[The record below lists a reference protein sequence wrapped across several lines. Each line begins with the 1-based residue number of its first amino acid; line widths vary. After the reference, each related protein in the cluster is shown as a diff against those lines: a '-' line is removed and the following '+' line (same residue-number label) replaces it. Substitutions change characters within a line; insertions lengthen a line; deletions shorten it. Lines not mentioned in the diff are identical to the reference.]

1 MAGRITALE
10 PQRRRGGRRWNVFV
24 DGAFA
29 LSLDAS
35 LAARL
40 RPGEEVD
47 AAALARLAAA
57 DEAQRALD
65 AAFAFLA
72 YRPRSAHEVETR
84 LRQKGYSAAAIAA
97 VRARLDRLG
106 LVDDAAFARYWVEQR
121 RAFSPRGRAALRA
134 ELRARGVAPAAI
146 AGALASA
153 EDEATAAYRADQARL
168 RALAGLDRA
177 TFRQRL
183 GAYLQRRG
191 FGYAASAA
199 AVERLW
205 AEARAAS

>member
-29 LSLDAS
+29 LSLDAG

-40 RPGEEVD
+40 QPGEEVD

-57 DEAQRALD
+57 DEVQRALD

-72 YRPRSAHEVETR
+72 YRPRSAHEVEAR
-84 LRQKGYSAAAIAA
+84 LHRKGYSAAAIAA

-121 RAFSPRGRAALRA
+121 QAFSPRGRAALRA

-146 AGALASA
+146 AGALASV
-153 EDEATAAYRADQARL
+153 EDEETAAYRAGQARL
-168 RALAGLDRA
+168 RALAGLDHA
-177 TFRQRL
+177 AFRQRL

-191 FGYAASAA
+191 FSYAASAA

-205 AEARAAS
+205 AEARATS